1 MNLKRHHRVMENQE
15 EVLQSLEDFAKI
27 KPKEIPKELEDYLEY
42 VAKTGDPVY
51 QWSAVKCLFREKL
64 LKVITDFYESCPT
77 CPNNEFTP
85 CPNVEPFNYENMKAS
100 LLERLDSFSSA
111 PFTIQR
117 LCELLTTPTKEYT
130 RVDKFMRAVEK
141 NILVVSTKEPGNRRS
156 DVQSDFLMN
165 GVMDGRALDIGEA
178 IETVSSDGV
187 NLLQNEENEVNVSN
201 GIRIDE
207 LDMENRSDIE
217 NTSDAVW
224 DKDQRESP
232 ETEKLSTKSPEKNDK
247 LETENESGAD
257 SPKITTGQIDVKD
270 EAGECQ
276 QISSHPKDKAESDH
290 SSAAE
295 VINNSLAVHEV
306 SHTRKTESTSVLS
319 TASSSET
326 EHSPNETGNNSSQH
340 VDAVHVEEVS
350 QSEEREQE
358 LLAST
363 TGIVLEADESV
374 SQVSAGPEDEE
385 DVLSN
390 DSYSPTQP
398 VEPIIPSP
406 PAVVISEI
414 GTEESEEVEDVGSA
428 TVLISP
434 AVTQDDSG
442 TPGATVEEVV
452 IATSVTDSGPDPAF
466 RETTVVEVL
475 DDVQQEV
482 VAPADTPVVEE
493 LENAMVSEVVD
504 TVENVKVLAVEE
516 MQPHQIQSSP
526 LQQQQQPQEHVVCD
540 ESMEVDEQLQLQE
553 EMSMDGDEPMDQ
565 TEEMTGVVTEVDS

>member
-1 MNLKRHHRVMENQE
+1 MENQE
-15 EVLQSLEDFAKI
+15 EVLQSLEDFAKM
-27 KPKEIPKELEDYLEY
+27 KPKEIPKELEEYLEY

-187 NLLQNEENEVNVSN
+187 NLLQTEENEVNVSN

-224 DKDQRESP
+224 DKDQRESSDA
-232 ETEKLSTKSPEKNDK
+232 EKQSAKTSEKNGK
-247 LETENESGAD
+247 LGTENESGRE
-257 SPKITTGQIDVKD
+257 SPKITGQIDVKD
-270 EAGECQ
+270 ETGESQ
-276 QISSHPKDKAESDH
+276 QTLSHLKDKAESDH
-290 SSAAE
+290 SCAAQE
-295 VINNSLAVHEV
+295 ISNTVTAHEV
-306 SHTRKTESTSVLS
+306 AHGQKTDSTSVLS
-319 TASSSET
+319 TANVTEAEQSPKET
-326 EHSPNETGNNSSQH
+326 ESNSSQL
-340 VDAVHVEEVS
+340 VDSVHVEEVS
-350 QSEEREQE
+350 HSEEREQE
-358 LLAST
+358 LTVSS
-363 TGIVLEADESV
+363 TGIVLEADENV
-374 SQVSAGPEDEE
+374 SQVSAVPEDED

-390 DSYSPTQP
+390 ESYSPTQP
-398 VEPIIPSP
+398 VETLVPSP

-414 GTEESEEVEDVGSA
+414 GVDEGEEVGDEGSA
-428 TVLISP
+428 TVVVSP
-434 AVTQDDSG
+434 AVPQGDST
-442 TPGATVEEVV
+442 TPGAAVEEVV
-452 IATSVTDSGPDPAF
+452 IATSVTGSSPDQVF
-466 RETTVVEVL
+466 RETAVVEEL
-475 DDVQQEV
+475 GAAPLSTQQEV
-482 VAPADTPVVEE
+482 VPPAETPVVEE
-493 LENAMVSEVVD
+493 LENAMVSEVEE

-516 MQPHQIQSSP
+516 MQPLPLQSSS
-526 LQQQQQPQEHVVCD
+526 LQQQQQPQQQPPGCD